1 MFAFCMLHLCVHT
14 GRPPHRVP
22 ERGVVTDGS
31 KSGGC
36 MAGYIMS
43 DQSPSRY
50 AEAVSHSIFRR
61 EVHWKSTSL
70 LVNLFEILRGLL

>member
-1 MFAFCMLHLCVHT
+1 MWEWVTFELTFGTFAFRMPYLCVHR
-14 GRPPHRVP
+14 GRPPHWVP

-50 AEAVSHSIFRR
+50 AEAVSHSSFRR
-61 EVHWKSTSL
+61 EVVGE
-70 LVNLFEILRGLL
+70 LV